1 MALDKI
7 IDSAKLDIG
16 LSDTAGLLGE
26 FFAALCGD
34 SSIPTFDW
42 EVERVAV
49 QGAGTTA
56 AGFAKDI
63 YEYLAAH
70 YSGGGGGTTPTL
82 DGRKVTM
89 GTFSFSSN
97 STSSKTIT
105 HGLGEAPEI
114 IAVFSEGLSSSI
126 TSHIPYANYD
136 SVRGYYFRYNSSG
149 SLLASS
155 SVLSS
160 FSPTSETF
168 TIPTGGYHFT
178 AGVQYFWVALGAKSA
193 GGGA

>member
-1 MALDKI
+1 MALDKV

-26 FFAALCGD
+26 FFAALCGE

-42 EVERVAV
+42 ETERVAV

-82 DGRKVTM
+82 DGRKVAM
-89 GTFSFSSN
+89 GTFSVASN
-97 STSSKTIT
+97 STANKTIT
-105 HGLGEAPEI
+105 HGLGEVPEI
-114 IAVFSEGLSSSI
+114 IAVFSEALSSGL
-126 TSHIPYANYD
+126 TSHIPYMHYD
-136 SVRGYYFRYNSSG
+136 SAHAFMFRYNSSG
-149 SLLASS
+149 TL
-155 SVLSS
+155 LSS
-160 FSPTSETF
+160 TTTAVSPTSTTF
-168 TIPTGGYHFT
+168 DIPTQGYHFT
-178 AGVQYFWVALGAKSA
+178 AGTQYFWVALGAKSA
-193 GGGA
+193 GGGS